1 MMHVLSIRI
10 KLNHFIFRHTNNM
23 VLLLNILNGLS
34 FTFTE
39 TSQWEKKNN
48 FRKTLYVFIMFIS
61 TIVKNIVIHVISK
74 EYNTVPDSFA
84 TT

>member
-1 MMHVLSIRI
+1 MMHVLSIRN

-39 TSQWEKKNN
+39 TSQ
-48 FRKTLYVFIMFIS
+48 
-61 TIVKNIVIHVISK
+61 
-74 EYNTVPDSFA
+74 
-84 TT
+84 